1 MHTGARTLL
10 TVCLAFSGA
19 TCVAVATFVLH
30 HDPYWVATG
39 EDSGRVRPAL
49 DTRTRFS
56 KAVQLVARAPRRVLV
71 GSSTVYRGLD
81 PAMIDDDVPT
91 YNLGI
96 SSLRILEARHYVRH
110 ALRFAPVEEVVL
122 GLDFFMFDA
131 KQRTEPGFDPGL
143 GGLDARIDMAFASVW
158 SWHALLDAWRTGNR
172 GTPTDGVWQHD
183 GHKRSFPRTAESN
196 AALLESAKREYAA
209 MDPTRGPGLADLE
222 ALIALCAE
230 RAVRLRI
237 FLTPVHASYRAAI
250 AAAGREEDF
259 SRWKAGVLA
268 LATGKG
274 VTILDMNLANP
285 TIDSPLTASTRYY
298 IDPSHY
304 SPLVGAAIL
313 ESLGLRVRPDV
324 MDALARE
331 GLLGIGKPTPGPR
344 RIPLRPMDPQRQ
356 QSLPK

>member
-10 TVCLAFSGA
+10 TVCLVFAGA
-19 TCVAVATFVLH
+19 ACLAVATFVLH
-30 HDPYWVATG
+30 RDPYWVASRKET
-39 EDSGRVRPAL
+39 DRVRPAL

-96 SSLRILEARHYVRH
+96 SSLRILEARHFVQH

-131 KQRTEPGFDPGL
+131 RRRAEPGFDPRL
-143 GGLDARIDMAFASVW
+143 GGLDARIDITFASVW
-158 SWHALLDAWRTGNR
+158 SGHALLDAWRTSGTGN
-172 GTPTDGVWQHD
+172 PADGVWQYD
-183 GHKRSFPRTAESN
+183 GHKRTFPRTVESN

-209 MDPTRGPGLADLE
+209 MDPALGPGLAELE
-222 ALIALCAE
+222 GLIALCVE
-230 RAVRLRI
+230 RGVRLRI
-237 FLTPVHASYRAAI
+237 FLTPVHTSYRAAI
-250 AAAGREEDF
+250 AAAGRAEDF
-259 SRWKAGVLA
+259 ARWKTGVLA
-268 LATGKG
+268 LATREG
-274 VTILDMNLANP
+274 VVIVDMALSNP
-285 TIDSPLTASTRYY
+285 AIDSPLTATTRYY

-313 ESLGLRVRPDV
+313 ESLGLHVRPDV
-324 MDALARE
+324 RDALAKE
-331 GLLGIGKPTPGPR
+331 GLLGVGKPTPG
-344 RIPLRPMDPQRQ
+344 
-356 QSLPK
+356 